1 LCEKGIELQIA
12 SETRCNRI
20 FMPNVPKMGAR
31 ATSPAVS
38 APARRAPANAEA
50 ERNLVRRAQA
60 GDQSAYEEL
69 VRIHQPRLLAV
80 IGGIMRRS
88 EDVEDV
94 AQQALLKAYLSLKRF
109 DLRSAFGTWL
119 YKIAVNECWDYFRK
133 KKVRPLVYESSLSDE
148 QIRHMEGLPEDR
160 EGSFSHSA
168 VDAAR
173 RAEQRDLLD
182 RLLVEL
188 DEQDRAMLVM
198 KEVAGFTVD
207 EVGEILELNA
217 NTVKVRLFRAR
228 GRLVEI
234 FRRRLKTLP
243 AKPSARR
250 KLGDN

>member
-1 LCEKGIELQIA
+1 M
-12 SETRCNRI
+12 R
-20 FMPNVPKMGAR
+20 NVPKMEAEAPR
-31 ATSPAVS
+31 
-38 APARRAPANAEA
+38 PARSGTGGGEA
-50 ERNLVRRAQA
+50 ERQLVRRAQG
-60 GDQSAYEEL
+60 GDQTAYEEL

-80 IGGIMRRS
+80 IGGIMRRG

-133 KKVRPLVYESSLSDE
+133 KKVRPLVYEANLSEE
-148 QIRHMEGLPEDR
+148 QVRQMEALPEDR
-160 EGSFSHSA
+160 EGVFGHA

-182 RLLVEL
+182 RLLIEL

-198 KEVAGFTVD
+198 KEVAGFTVEEIG
-207 EVGEILELNA
+207 EVLDLNV

-228 GRLVEI
+228 GRLVEVY
-234 FRRRLKTLP
+234 RRRLR
-243 AKPSARR
+243 SRR
-250 KLGDN
+250 G

>member
-1 LCEKGIELQIA
+1 MEAEVA
-12 SETRCNRI
+12 SS
-20 FMPNVPKMGAR
+20 
-31 ATSPAVS
+31 SPARS
-38 APARRAPANAEA
+38 ARGNPAA
-50 ERNLVRRAQA
+50 ERQLVRRAQA
-60 GDQSAYEEL
+60 GDAFAYEEL

-80 IGGIMRRS
+80 IGGILRRG

-133 KKVRPLVYESSLSDE
+133 KKVRPLVYEANLSDE
-148 QIRHMEGLPEDR
+148 QVRQMEGLPEDR
-160 EGSFSHSA
+160 DGGFNHP

-182 RLLVEL
+182 RLLIEL

-198 KEVAGFTVD
+198 KEVAGFTV
-207 EVGEILELNA
+207 EEIGSVLDLNV

-228 GRLVEI
+228 GRLTEVY
-234 FRRRLKTLP
+234 RRRLKAHT

-250 KLGDN
+250 S

>member
-1 LCEKGIELQIA
+1 ME
-12 SETRCNRI
+12 
-20 FMPNVPKMGAR
+20 AR
-31 ATSPAVS
+31 APRPGVS
-38 APARRAPANAEA
+38 GSLRPSLGKADA
-50 ERNLVRRAQA
+50 ERDLVRRAQA
-60 GDQSAYEEL
+60 GDQFAYEEL

-80 IGGIMRRS
+80 IGGIMRRG

-133 KKVRPLVYESSLSDE
+133 KKVRPLVYESSLSEE
-148 QIRHMEGLPEDR
+148 QIRHMEGLPEER
-160 EGSFSHSA
+160 GGAFTHGGS
-168 VDAAR
+168 DAAR

-198 KEVAGFTVD
+198 KEVAGFTV
-207 EVGEILELNA
+207 EEIGDVLNLNT

-228 GRLVEI
+228 GRLMEVY
-234 FRRRLKTLP
+234 RRRLKTHVV
-243 AKPSARR
+243 KRSA
-250 KLGDN
+250 GHS

>member
-1 LCEKGIELQIA
+1 M
-12 SETRCNRI
+12 R
-20 FMPNVPKMGAR
+20 NVPKMEAEAPR
-31 ATSPAVS
+31 
-38 APARRAPANAEA
+38 PARSGTGGGEA
-50 ERNLVRRAQA
+50 ERQLVRRAQG
-60 GDQSAYEEL
+60 GDQTAYEEL

-80 IGGIMRRS
+80 IGGIMRRG

-133 KKVRPLVYESSLSDE
+133 KKVRPLVYEANLSED
-148 QIRHMEGLPEDR
+148 QVRQMEALPEDR
-160 EGSFSHSA
+160 EGAFGHA

-182 RLLVEL
+182 RLLIEL

-198 KEVAGFTVD
+198 KEVAGFTVEEIG
-207 EVGEILELNA
+207 EVLDLNV

-228 GRLVEI
+228 GRLVEVY
-234 FRRRLKTLP
+234 RRRLR
-243 AKPSARR
+243 ARR
-250 KLGDN
+250 G

>member
-1 LCEKGIELQIA
+1 
-12 SETRCNRI
+12 
-20 FMPNVPKMGAR
+20 MPNVPKTGAG
-31 ATSPAVS
+31 AASPGVS
-38 APARRAPANAEA
+38 GSVRRTPGNANAER
-50 ERNLVRRAQA
+50 ELVKRAQA
-60 GDQSAYEEL
+60 GDQFAYEEL

-80 IGGIMRRS
+80 IGGIMRRG

-133 KKVRPLVYESSLSDE
+133 KKVRPLVYEANLSDE
-148 QIRHMEGLPEDR
+148 QIRQMEGLPEDR
-160 EGSFSHSA
+160 EGVLSQRS
-168 VDAAR
+168 VNAAR

-198 KEVAGFTVD
+198 KEVAGFTV
-207 EVGEILELNA
+207 EEIGHVLDLNV

-228 GRLVEI
+228 GRLTEVY
-234 FRRRLKTLP
+234 RRRLTVHP
-243 AKPSARR
+243 AKPVTR
-250 KLGDN
+250 GF

>member
-1 LCEKGIELQIA
+1 M
-12 SETRCNRI
+12 R
-20 FMPNVPKMGAR
+20 NVPKMEAEAPR
-31 ATSPAVS
+31 
-38 APARRAPANAEA
+38 PARSGTGGGEA
-50 ERNLVRRAQA
+50 ERQLVRRAQG
-60 GDQSAYEEL
+60 GDQHAYEEL

-80 IGGIMRRS
+80 IGGIMRRG

-133 KKVRPLVYESSLSDE
+133 KKVRPLVYEANLSEE
-148 QIRHMEGLPEDR
+148 QVRQMEALPEDR
-160 EGSFSHSA
+160 EGVFGHA

-182 RLLVEL
+182 RLLIEL

-198 KEVAGFTVD
+198 KEVAGFTVEEIG
-207 EVGEILELNA
+207 EVLDLNV

-228 GRLVEI
+228 GRLVEVY
-234 FRRRLKTLP
+234 RRRLRT
-243 AKPSARR
+243 RR
-250 KLGDN
+250 G

>member
-1 LCEKGIELQIA
+1 
-12 SETRCNRI
+12 
-20 FMPNVPKMGAR
+20 MPNVPKTETGAPSAR
-31 ATSPAVS
+31 VS
-38 APARRAPANAEA
+38 GSFRRASGNAEA
-50 ERNLVRRAQA
+50 ERELVKRAQA

-80 IGGIMRRS
+80 IGGIMRRG

-160 EGSFSHSA
+160 DGVLSHGG

-198 KEVAGFTVD
+198 KEVAGFTVEEIG
-207 EVGEILELNA
+207 EVLELNT

-228 GRLVEI
+228 GRLVEVY
-234 FRRRLKTLP
+234 RRRLKTHSASP
-243 AKPSARR
+243 AARR
-250 KLGDN
+250 KLGD

>member
-1 LCEKGIELQIA
+1 MEAKAA
-12 SETRCNRI
+12 SPGVRGSVRR
-20 FMPNVPKMGAR
+20 V
-31 ATSPAVS
+31 SP
-38 APARRAPANAEA
+38 NAET
-50 ERNLVRRAQA
+50 ERELVRRAQA
-60 GDQSAYEEL
+60 GDQFAYEEL

-148 QIRHMEGLPEDR
+148 QIRQMEGLPEDR
-160 EGSFSHSA
+160 EGSFSHSG

-198 KEVAGFTVD
+198 KEVAGFTV
-207 EVGEILELNA
+207 EEIGDVLDLNA

-234 FRRRLKTLP
+234 FRRRLKMVPT
-243 AKPSARR
+243 KSSARR
-250 KLGDN
+250 KVGDN